1 MASKMLLPPD
11 EEMQLMD
18 TRIASRAIAT
28 IQVISLVAI
37 IIVMGMI
44 VSLIGASI
52 YGSLASV
59 H

>member
-1 MASKMLLPPD
+1 MALRMLLPAE
-11 EEMQLMD
+11 EEMHLMD

-28 IQVISLVAI
+28 IQAISLVAI

-44 VSLIGASI
+44 LSLIGAGI

>member
-1 MASKMLLPPD
+1 MASKMLLPAD
-11 EEMQLMD
+11 EEIQLMD
-18 TRIASRAIAT
+18 TRIGSRAIAT
-28 IQVISLVAI
+28 IQVISWMAI

-52 YGSLASV
+52 YGLLASV

>member
-1 MASKMLLPPD
+1 MLLPAE
-11 EEMQLMD
+11 EEMHLMD

-28 IQVISLVAI
+28 IQAISLVAI

-44 VSLIGASI
+44 LSLIGAGI